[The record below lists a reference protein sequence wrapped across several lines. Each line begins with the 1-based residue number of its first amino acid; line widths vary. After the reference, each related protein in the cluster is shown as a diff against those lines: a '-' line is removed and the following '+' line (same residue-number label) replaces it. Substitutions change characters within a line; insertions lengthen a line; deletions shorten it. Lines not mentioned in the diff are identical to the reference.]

1 MDNFLKISDLTNLG
15 QVARHCDPVKF
26 GIAAHEALNNDLCAI
41 FGPYATEVAI
51 LINRVLDTTTDPAAT
66 DQEKAAVNGGIYQNG
81 ELKVNN
87 LGLKTTLAYYTL
99 ERYTIANEYNDTPNG
114 NVVKENPFSVP
125 KSFKEVQ
132 QFASKYAN
140 LAKAAAESSLKFICL
155 NITDYPTL
163 KGLDCS
169 IAGCGAG
176 EDCGGITDG
185 YSMKS
190 SNIGKYD

>member
-15 QVARHCDPVKF
+15 QVAKHCDPVKF

-41 FGPYATEVAI
+41 FGVHATEVAI
-51 LINRVLDTTTDPAAT
+51 LINKVLDTSTSPAAS
-66 DQEKAAVNGGIYQNG
+66 DIEKKAVNGGIYTVG
-81 ELKVNN
+81 ELSINN
-87 LGLKTTLAYYTL
+87 AGLKTALAYYTL
-99 ERYTIANEYNDTPNG
+99 ERYTVLNEYNDTPNG
-114 NVVKENPFSVP
+114 TVAKQNPFSVP
-125 KSFKEVQ
+125 KPFKEVQ

-140 LAKAAAESSLKFICL
+140 LAKFSAESSLKFICQ
-155 NITDYPTL
+155 NIESFPKL

-190 SNIGKYD
+190 SNIDKYS